1 MQKKLTNIKKENLLK
16 DIKVKKDSIYID
28 KRLCSKMEERIWR
41 KLAKVNELRKFKQ
54 DLRTT
59 KKFVQKFKKVV
70 KESKYKD

>member
-16 DIKVKKDSIYID
+16 DIKVKKDSIYIN

-41 KLAKVNELRKFKQ
+41 KLVKVNELRKFKQ

-70 KESKYKD
+70 RKSKYKD